1 MKCEIETSNG
11 IMFLKGI
18 DGDKRLE
25 IADYIELHDSSSL
38 MVSLIHDKKEYFYW
52 GKNHVIYT
60 KLWGCIDSMMN
71 VVVPFIYSH
80 MKVEFNYIRADKE
93 VGYNIVFQSPEYSS
107 YYFNQYGVP
116 VIYSTKKEMP
126 EWDWVEHSDNKNILI
141 AQKGGKQGIIRKDG
155 SVFLE
160 PKYKKIKIN
169 FSILLIT
176 CFYDDS
182 MVTEIHYRKDLKLW
196 NFLPKGCTYVNF
208 FEGLYILRRKDGL
221 LFITDKNY
229 NMILYPWFDEIDIC
243 SNCYIVRK
251 YNKWG
256 IISRNKNINIEGFKN
271 PVPAPITRIEFDAIK
286 KKGFGGSRAIIVKNN
301 LQGVFDLK
309 NEKIMCSPCISVEY
323 QIFPNTLNE
332 NAIAFKT
339 TKHQYGYFD
348 LDGHLL
354 FEIKIEDDKINENS
368 IRAFKNGKVY
378 LESNKYQYVFN
389 KDGSYERTRIV
400 QRYWGKTYHNYDA
413 ERWDALTDG
422 MEGDYPGS
430 GVDYDLLGF

>member
-1 MKCEIETSNG
+1 MKCYIEVTNG
-11 IMFLKGI
+11 IKYIQGI
-18 DGDKRLE
+18 DGYSKLE
-25 IADYIELHDSSSL
+25 IADYIKLHESS
-38 MVSLIHDKKEYFYW
+38 MIMIGLIIDRKEYWYW
-52 GKNHVIYT
+52 GRNHIQYS
-60 KLWGCIDSMMN
+60 KLWGCVDYMGN
-71 VVVPFIYSH
+71 VIVPFIYSN
-80 MKVEFNYIRADKE
+80 MKREFNLIIAEIEEEGICFPYYRH
-93 VGYNIVFQSPEYSS
+93 
-107 YYFNQYGVP
+107 YYFNLRGVP

-160 PKYKKIKIN
+160 PKYIKIKIN

-196 NFLPKGCTYVNF
+196 KFLPKGCTYVNF

-251 YNKWG
+251 NNKWG

-323 QIFPNTLNE
+323 QIFPNTLND

-339 TKHQYGYFD
+339 KKHQYGYFD

-354 FEIKIEDDKINENS
+354 FEIKIEDDKINESS
-368 IRAFKNGKVY
+368 IRAFRNGKVY

-400 QRYWGKTYHNYDA
+400 QRYWGETYHNYDA

>member
-1 MKCEIETSNG
+1 MKCKIETSNG

-25 IADYIELHDSSSL
+25 IADYIELHDSSLL
-38 MVSLIHDKKEYFYW
+38 MVSLILDKKEYFYR

-93 VGYNIVFQSPEYSS
+93 VGYNIVFKSPEYAS

-160 PKYKKIKIN
+160 PKYIKIKIN
-169 FSILLIT
+169 YSILLIT

-196 NFLPKGCTYVNF
+196 KFLPKGCTYVNF

-229 NMILYPWFDEIDIC
+229 NMIHY
-243 SNCYIVRK
+243 
-251 YNKWG
+251 
-256 IISRNKNINIEGFKN
+256 KNR
-271 PVPAPITRIEFDAIK
+271 V
-286 KKGFGGSRAIIVKNN
+286 
-301 LQGVFDLK
+301 
-309 NEKIMCSPCISVEY
+309 
-323 QIFPNTLNE
+323 
-332 NAIAFKT
+332 
-339 TKHQYGYFD
+339 
-348 LDGHLL
+348 
-354 FEIKIEDDKINENS
+354 
-368 IRAFKNGKVY
+368 
-378 LESNKYQYVFN
+378 
-389 KDGSYERTRIV
+389 
-400 QRYWGKTYHNYDA
+400 
-413 ERWDALTDG
+413 
-422 MEGDYPGS
+422 
-430 GVDYDLLGF
+430 